1 MNPYHD
7 PKSGRFTGP
16 SRGGGGGGA
25 SLQSGATNK
34 AGSKS
39 VTMTNSALA
48 KTSSKSAGKRLTKE
62 QRKEVE
68 RDIRME
74 GPFYKPGKRT
84 LRQGTYRQTLLKEK
98 RIKDTYRQWN
108 IKAAN
113 ATTKA
118 ERTLA
123 KASAKAWKKANPGL
137 L

>member
-25 SLQSGATNK
+25 TV
-34 AGSKS
+34 SK
-39 VTMTNSALA
+39 TKGG
-48 KTSSKSAGKRLTKE
+48 KTKKKSAFG
-62 QRKEVE
+62 
-68 RDIRME
+68 
-74 GPFYKPGKRT
+74 
-84 LRQGTYRQTLLKEK
+84 QTLAKEK

-113 ATTKA
+113 AKTKA